1 MRLLTR
7 LGRPTLHRR
16 PEETRQLGRAGGA
29 VGLARALRFAR
40 SREDVWAAH
49 AALVRLGGESVGPLL
64 GFLRDDPT
72 RRVQRA
78 WWTLMR
84 VGEPAEAALADCL
97 RNGLSPEA
105 RAGAAWVLGR
115 VGGSAADRELAFA
128 LEDAHDAVRL
138 PAALVLGVRGSREAV
153 PALLDILTR
162 GEHVP
167 SSPHRDQLRLPG
179 LEVFGSDESAVF
191 PQAGESA
198 AGQESSLSTAPFDDL
213 VESEERALGDDLAD
227 FFVWGGNAARE
238 DDLAYCKSSD
248 EFTPGWVIS
257 PWCYWFPEELRDA
270 AAMSL
275 GRIGDSRA
283 VEALAECVADEDEPI
298 SLRCFAIEAL
308 GEIGDA
314 AAFEVV
320 YDALADEEL
329 VDEALSALGGFTDR
343 RALRPLV
350 NAAFGRD
357 IGRVYAVGALS
368 VYEHEAAESYLLR
381 LARDAEEFV
390 AAQALRG
397 LARIGTQAAL
407 EGVLV
412 RLTDADPGVRRQA
425 AAALGWAQR
434 RRVSGLAVDSVG
446 TVWHP

>member
-1 MRLLTR
+1 
-7 LGRPTLHRR
+7 
-16 PEETRQLGRAGGA
+16 
-29 VGLARALRFAR
+29 
-40 SREDVWAAH
+40 
-49 AALVRLGGESVGPLL
+49 LL

-97 RNGLSPEA
+97 RSGLSPEA

-128 LEDAHDAVRL
+128 LDDAHDAVRL
-138 PAALVLGVRGSREAV
+138 PAALMLGVRGSHEAV

-162 GEHVP
+162 GEHAL

-179 LEVFGSDESAVF
+179 LEAIGDGESAAVV
-191 PQAGESA
+191 QAGESTGA
-198 AGQESSLSTAPFDDL
+198 HESSLSTAPFDDL

-227 FFVWGGNAARE
+227 FFVWGGNVAGE
-238 DDLAYCKSSD
+238 DDLAFWESPD

-257 PWCYWFPEELRDA
+257 PWCYWLPEELRDA
-270 AAMSL
+270 AAISL
-275 GRIGDSRA
+275 GRIGDPRA
-283 VEALAECVADEDEPI
+283 VEALAECVANDDEPV
-298 SLRCFAIEAL
+298 SLRRFAIEAL

-314 AAFEVV
+314 AGFEVV
-320 YDALADEEL
+320 YDSLADEEL

-368 VYEHEAAESYLLR
+368 IYAHEATASYLLR
-381 LARDAEEFV
+381 LAGDADEFV
-390 AAQALRG
+390 AEQALRG

-407 EGVLV
+407 EGVLA
-412 RLTDADPGVRRQA
+412 RLTHVDPGVRRQA

-434 RRVSGLAVDSVG
+434 RRFSVGADRVG